1 MIIYDSIL
9 YNYINVKN
17 VLESLRKYPPIS
29 TLPRMV
35 TRDYKLPKSNVL
47 LKKDTLVMIP
57 IYAIHHD
64 SQYYS
69 EPEKFDPERF
79 SVAETNKRHPFA
91 FLPFGEGPRNC
102 IGLRFGM
109 MQAKIGL
116 ATMVRNFELTSIDD
130 QPMTISNKA
139 TILTIEGGLWLNI
152 RKITDRQSA

>member
-1 MIIYDSIL
+1 
-9 YNYINVKN
+9 
-17 VLESLRKYPPIS
+17 
-29 TLPRMV
+29 MV
-35 TRDYKLPKSNVL
+35 TKDYKIPKSNIE

-64 SQYYS
+64 PQYYP

-79 SVAETNKRHPFA
+79 SIAETNTRHPFA

-116 ATMVRNFELTSIDD
+116 ATMVRNFELNSIDD
-130 QPMTISNKA
+130 QPMVISNKA
-139 TILTIEGGLWLNI
+139 TILSIDGGLWLNI